1 MRPPCRKGRR
11 RGSIGGYPF
20 FFALGGE
27 RLGVLTTTEKRYI
40 DICVAQIASADTNEA
55 IAQRFGVA
63 RTCVDRALRWGRE
76 RGLYTLDTNEKLR
89 VHLQELGTV
98 LRRLERAFLAMD
110 RRYRKLLRNGRD
122 RATTESP
129 TSPPFRSV
137 RHGPKDATA
146 RGSIRLMVQL
156 AERILGYRTRI
167 MELEGIYKQ
176 VLNIQHGG
184 TIAVRAEPD
193 LSRLDDDKLNQL
205 EQLTRLTIASNN

>member
-1 MRPPCRKGRR
+1 V
-11 RGSIGGYPF
+11 
-20 FFALGGE
+20 
-27 RLGVLTTTEKRYI
+27 VLTASEKRYI
-40 DICVAQIASADTNEA
+40 EIYAEQVKSGQSAEEVA
-55 IAQRFGVA
+55 RRLGVA
-63 RTCVDRALRWGRE
+63 PVTAHRAVRWAHD
-76 RGLYTLDTNEKLR
+76 RGLHILDTKDKLDA
-89 VHLQELGTV
+89 HLLELGAV

-122 RATTESP
+122 RAMAESP
-129 TSPPFRSV
+129 ASPPFRSA

-167 MELEGIYKQ
+167 MELEGIYKH

-184 TIAVRAEPD
+184 EIKVRGEPD